1 MSGKRSGA
9 FVIGVML
16 GAAAGTVATLLSA
29 PRTGKETRRIIK
41 KTADALPDLAEDLSS
56 TVQLQADRL
65 SEKALKNWDGTLV
78 RLRDAVAAGV
88 EATRQA
94 QQAQNADVKIDVE
107 ATETPASTTHDDRYS
122 IGEVE

>member
-29 PRTGKETRRIIK
+29 PRTGKETRRILK

-78 RLRDAVAAGV
+78 RLRDAVTAGV

-94 QQAQNADVKIDVE
+94 QQAQNDDVKIDVE
-107 ATETPASTTHDDRYS
+107 ATETPASNHDDRYS

>member
-9 FVIGVML
+9 FMIGVML
-16 GAAAGTVATLLSA
+16 GAAAGTVATLLAA

-41 KTADALPDLAEDLSS
+41 KTADALPDLAEDLST
-56 TVQLQADRL
+56 TVQMQADRL
-65 SEKALKNWDGTLV
+65 SEKALRNWDGTLI

-94 QQAQNADVKIDVE
+94 QQAQNTDLKIDVE
-107 ATETPASTTHDDRYS
+107 AETPTSPHADHYS
-122 IGEVE
+122 IGEGE